1 MGRPGPGG
9 MTGEAKAGLG
19 LRRAHGAGGR
29 LAVVHRAGNAGRR
42 HAVGAHVGHATRR
55 DGALRELRLE
65 AHAAVLLALRK
76 SDIQRLG
83 ASHLAVH
90 LGHRAGRLVGGGE
103 GDEGGAAAARKE
115 REGGGRG
122 RVSGGGGL
130 DFLA

>member
-1 MGRPGPGG
+1 
-9 MTGEAKAGLG
+9 MTGSQSRAGAEEG
-19 LRRAHGAGGR
+19 PWRRGR

-115 REGGGRG
+115 REGVGEGERRRG
-122 RVSGGGGL
+122 LIFSREP
-130 DFLA
+130 